1 MIAITSPGKIRLS
14 KKEDKKKTLNK
25 KH

>member
-14 KKEDKKKTLNK
+14 KKEDKKKTLNNTK
-25 KH
+25 

>member
-1 MIAITSPGKIRLS
+1 MIAITPLGKTRLS

>member
-1 MIAITSPGKIRLS
+1 MIAITPPGKIRLS

>member
-1 MIAITSPGKIRLS
+1 MIAITPPGKIRLS
-14 KKEDKKKTLNK
+14 KKKDKKKTLNK